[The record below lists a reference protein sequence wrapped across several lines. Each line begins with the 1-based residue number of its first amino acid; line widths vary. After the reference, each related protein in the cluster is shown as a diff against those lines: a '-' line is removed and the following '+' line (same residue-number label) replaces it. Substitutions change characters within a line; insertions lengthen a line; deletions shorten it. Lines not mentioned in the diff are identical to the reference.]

1 MRLSKVDHVGI
12 AVRDLDAAIEYFAR
26 RYGAK
31 VASREE
37 IPQDKVEEAMIRV
50 GESYIQ
56 LLAPTA
62 QDSPVA
68 KFLEKRG
75 EGIHHVGFAVEN
87 LEELLGDLRSQGAQL
102 IDESPRRGGG
112 EKMVAFVHPKDGP
125 GTLVELVQK

>member
-1 MRLSKVDHVGI
+1 MKLAKVDHIGI

-37 IPQDKVEEAMIRV
+37 IPQDKVEEAMIQV

-62 QDSPVA
+62 DDSPVA

-75 EGIHHVGFAVEN
+75 EGIHHIGFGVEN
-87 LEELLGDLRSQGAQL
+87 LDGLLEELSAQDAQL
-102 IDESPRRGGG
+102 IDDRPRLGGG
-112 EKMVAFVHPKDGP
+112 GKMVAFVHPKDGP
-125 GTLVELVQK
+125 GILVELVQE